1 MRLEDLGRHA
11 DRVER
16 LVEVEGSTDPRIA
29 IWDQRLF
36 LDPILDAAAQAG
48 GRGLGLDQ
56 VIERAELQAAID
68 EFLLAVVGQDDDR
81 NVLGDA
87 VGAKVLENREA
98 VHLREP
104 NVKKDDVRNLVLG
117 VVEPLLAG
125 LRDRYPVAIQL
136 QLELVHL
143 RHCRIIFDKEDV
155 YVLVDDF
162 SHVPSLD
169 NRPLFHAGA
178 GSWTNRP
185 LFHAGAGL
193 LGRQIAKQTSSLS
206 SFLPSHRWLV

>member
-1 MRLEDLGRHA
+1 MRLEDLGGHA

-16 LVEVEGSTDPRIA
+16 LVEVERSTDPRIA

-36 LDPILDAAAQAG
+36 LDPILDASAEAG
-48 GRGLGLDQ
+48 GRRLGLDQ
-56 VIERAELQAAID
+56 VIERPELQAAID
-68 EFLLAVVGQDDDR
+68 EFFLTVVGQDDDR

-87 VGAKVLENREA
+87 VGAKVLETREA
-98 VHLREP
+98 VHLGEP
-104 NVKKDDVRNLVLG
+104 NVEKDDVRNLVLG

-125 LRDRYPVAIQL
+125 LRDRDPVAIQL

-143 RHCRIIFDKEDV
+143 SHGRIVFDKEHV

-169 NRPLFHAGA
+169 
-178 GSWTNRP
+178 
-185 LFHAGAGL
+185 
-193 LGRQIAKQTSSLS
+193 RQIVKQTSCLS
-206 SFLPSHRWLV
+206 SFLPSYRWLV